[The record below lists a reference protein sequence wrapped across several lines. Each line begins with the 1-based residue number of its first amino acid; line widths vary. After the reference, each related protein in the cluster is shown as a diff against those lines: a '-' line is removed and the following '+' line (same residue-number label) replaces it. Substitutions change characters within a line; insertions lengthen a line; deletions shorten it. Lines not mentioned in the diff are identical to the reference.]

1 MKKKRERSERKKRV
15 AKEREEAQKKIH
27 AEPILSPQLTAKN
40 VNNNYSFGKV
50 LGRGATAVVYVAN
63 SKSTGKKY
71 ACKAVCKEQ
80 LVKMFGRDILSR
92 ARRSI
97 ETEINLGMSLKHD
110 NIVQLH
116 EVYESRT
123 HIYYI
128 LEYCNGGELFKFIQS
143 CEHIRESHIVKIV
156 YQITSALE
164 YMHSKDILH
173 RDLKPAN
180 VLVIKPEFRSSNA
193 TKSAAGVS
201 VKLTDFGLSK
211 QLEQQSG
218 AKATTNSFVGT
229 PSHMAPEMYVTFFF
243 RFRFFR
249 LTQPHTHTHTRSG
262 MTSFESTE

>member
-1 MKKKRERSERKKRV
+1 MKNTSSQLKKKRERSERRQRV
-15 AKEREEAQKKIH
+15 AKERQEAHKKMHEE
-27 AEPILSPQLTAKN
+27 PVLSEQLTAKN
-40 VNNNYSFGKV
+40 VNSNYSFGKV

-80 LVKMFGRDILSR
+80 LIKMFGRDILSR

-97 ETEINLGMSLKHD
+97 ETEINLGMSLKHE
-110 NIVQLH
+110 NIVRLH

-143 CEHIRESHIVKIV
+143 CEHIRESHIVRIV

-180 VLVIKPEFRSSNA
+180 VLVVKPEFRAKA
-193 TKSAAGVS
+193 TKSAAGVT

-211 QLEQQSG
+211 QLEEQSG

-229 PSHMAPEMYVTFFF
+229 PSHMAPEMYVPLSFSLSHSHSLVFIY
-243 RFRFFR
+243 
-249 LTQPHTHTHTRSG
+249 THTCTY
-262 MTSFESTE
+262 T